1 MIKELKMI
9 DKITM
14 KKCIISFLFFVCAFT
29 ATAQTGDNVE
39 SQTVVNK
46 TVEEK
51 SVVSSNHQVITNFFR
66 HNWFVLGDAG
76 VNAYWGDYT
85 SKTPFGSRLTPQFNV
100 GFGKWF
106 VPGFGAKLQF
116 TGFRSRADKWSEGF
130 YTHAS
135 EEYFDKDGNSYWKER
150 VKWFNF
156 NIDLMFNISR
166 IIKGYEGIGSP
177 ELMNQFIASIGLG
190 VTHPYDFPRYP
201 NNDFAGHIEL
211 QYSRFFTEAKAVS
224 LDVRFRTILQST
236 QFDGVADHFFDK
248 NFSLNVGVTYYFKE
262 RGWKRTV
269 ANTTYYVED
278 QTTINR
284 LNDEINNLKQ
294 ELAQAQA
301 APVVAAVPI
310 STSKTITFPYLVNFV
325 IDKVKVVNRERVNL
339 KVVAEMIM
347 ATPEQKY
354 LICGYAD
361 KYTGSVERNI
371 WLAENRAKNVFK
383 ILTKEFG
390 VPAEQ
395 LILDDKGGVDNMFYD
410 DPQLSRSVIISK
422 YEEKKEE

>member
-1 MIKELKMI
+1 
-9 DKITM
+9 M
-14 KKCIISFLFFVCAFT
+14 KKGIACLLLLSSGLMMS
-29 ATAQTGDNVE
+29 AQTVNSLE
-39 SQTVVNK
+39 QQTIYGTK
-46 TVEEK
+46 VEEQ

-76 VNAYWGDYT
+76 VNAYWADYT
-85 SKTPFGSRLTPQFNV
+85 SKGSLSSRLTPQFNI
-100 GFGKWF
+100 GAGKWF

-135 EEYFDKDGNSYWKER
+135 DQYLDSEGNPYWKER

-156 NIDLMFNISR
+156 NLDLMFNISR

-177 ELMNQFIASIGLG
+177 DLMNQFIGSIGLG

-211 QYSRFFTEAKAVS
+211 QYSRFFSEKKDFS

-236 QFDGVADHFFDK
+236 QYDGVADYYFDK
-248 NFSLNVGVTYYFKE
+248 NFSLNVGMTYYFKE

-269 ANTTYYVED
+269 TNTTYYLAD
-278 QTTINR
+278 LAAINALHEEIAR
-284 LNDEINNLKQ
+284 LKNAKTPVDTVIVNQ
-294 ELAQAQA
+294 EL
-301 APVVAAVPI
+301 
-310 STSKTITFPYLVNFV
+310 ITFPYLVNFV
-325 IDKVKVVNRERVNL
+325 IDRVEVVNRERVNL
-339 KVVAEMIM
+339 RVVAEMM
-347 ATPEQKY
+347 KTTPNQKY

-371 WLAENRAKNVFK
+371 WLGEHRSKNVYK
-383 ILTKEFG
+383 VLTEEFG
-390 VPAEQ
+390 VPASQ
-395 LILDDKGGVDNMFYD
+395 LVLDDKGGVDNMFYD
-410 DPQLSRSVIISK
+410 DPQLSRSAIITR
-422 YEEKKEE
+422 YEE

>member
-1 MIKELKMI
+1 
-9 DKITM
+9 M
-14 KKCIISFLFFVCAFT
+14 KKCIVSFLFFVCALT
-29 ATAQTGDNVE
+29 ASAQNGDSVE

-46 TVEEK
+46 SVEEQ
-51 SVVSSNHQVITNFFR
+51 SVVSSEHQVITNFFR
-66 HNWFVLGDAG
+66 DNWFVLGDAG
-76 VNAYWGDYT
+76 VNAFWGDYT
-85 SKTPFGSRLTPQFNV
+85 VGNLSSRLTPQFNV

-106 VPGFGAKLQF
+106 VPAFGAKIQF
-116 TGFRSRADKWSEGF
+116 TGFASKENKSVETANTRYSKTF
-130 YTHAS
+130 Y
-135 EEYFDKDGNSYWKER
+135 DGNGKPYWNER
-150 VKWFNF
+150 IKWMDFNV
-156 NIDLMFNISR
+156 DLMFNISR
-166 IIKGYEGIGSP
+166 MIRGYEGIGSP

-190 VTHPYDFPRYP
+190 ATHHYDVPFES
-201 NNDFAGHIEL
+201 NVVSGHFEL
-211 QYSRFFTEAKAVS
+211 QYSRFFSEKKNFS
-224 LDVRFRTILQST
+224 LDVRLRDIIYGTD
-236 QFDGVADHFFDK
+236 FDRVNKRRFD
-248 NFSLNVGVTYYFKE
+248 NNLSLNVGVTYYFKE
-262 RGWKRTV
+262 RGWRRTV
-269 ANTTYYVED
+269 WNTTYYVED

-301 APVVAAVPI
+301 PAAPVVAAVPI
-310 STSKTITFPYLVNFV
+310 SSSRTITFPYLVNFV

-383 ILTKEFG
+383 ILTQEFG

-422 YEEKKEE
+422 YEEKTEE